1 MVIDVHSHIL
11 PGVDDGAR
19 DGKSSARML
28 RIASQ
33 EGIDA
38 IVATPHFV
46 SGMDKEKVLLIRK
59 RYAVVRKWIKEHYP
73 DMEFYLGNEIF
84 YSDGIIE
91 ALDKKIALTM
101 NGTKYVLVEFPVYV
115 EFPYLQ
121 KAVQRLLYAGY
132 IPIIAHVERY
142 ERIRKRAEIEEL
154 VDMGA
159 YIQVNASS
167 VIGKHGLS
175 EKRYVKGLLKK
186 RLVHFIGTDAHNS
199 KERRPEMLDCI
210 NYLVKK
216 FGIEEARRI
225 VEENPEKMLRGEEID
240 G

>member
-19 DGKSSARML
+19 DGKSAARML
-28 RIASQ
+28 RIASE

-38 IVATPHFV
+38 IVVTPHFV
-46 SGMDKEKVLLIRK
+46 NGTDKEKTLLIKK
-59 RYAVVRKWIKEHYP
+59 RYAVVRKWLKERYP
-73 DMEFYLGNEIF
+73 DMVLYLGNELY

-91 ALDKKIALTM
+91 ALDQGIALTM

-115 EFPYLQ
+115 EFPYIQ

-142 ERIRKRAEIEEL
+142 ERIRKRTDIEEL

-167 VIGKHGLS
+167 IIGKHGFS
-175 EKRYVKGLLKK
+175 EKRYIKGLLKK
-186 RLVHFIGTDAHNS
+186 HLVHFVGTDAHNS
-199 KERRPEMLDCI
+199 KDRKPEIMDCI

-216 FGIEEARRI
+216 FGMEEARRLL
-225 VEENPEKMLRGEEID
+225 EENPDKMLRGEEID